1 MNPRMI
7 VKKIAFLFLSFAF
20 SLIANSQSA
29 DEIIAKYIAFTGGR
43 EKWKKIKT
51 ITSSGTYNYGGIQFP
66 FKAWSKA
73 PDLYKYEVT
82 SNGKSFIQAY
92 DGREGW
98 KIDGFK
104 DETQKTLLTGKQATA
119 MANECDVELESPL
132 IDYQKKG
139 HSVTMEGQ
147 DTAEK
152 KVVYKIKLTRKDGDM
167 EIYYFDSSNFALVK
181 KQATSKNAE
190 LDKSFLDI
198 LYSDYHTTEG
208 VTIPQKISCLSNGQ
222 TILVI
227 TVKDIKFNLP
237 VADSFFKP

>member
-1 MNPRMI
+1 MI
-7 VKKIAFLFLSFAF
+7 VKKIAFVFLSFAF

-66 FKAWSKA
+66 FKVWSKA

-104 DETQKTLLTGKQATA
+104 DETQKTMLTGKQATA
-119 MANECDVELESPL
+119 MANECDVELESPF

-139 HSVTMEGQ
+139 HTVIPEGT
-147 DTAEK
+147 DTVDK
-152 KVVYKIKLTRKDGDM
+152 KICHKIKLTRKNGDI
-167 EIYYFDSSNFALVK
+167 ETYYFDNGNYELVK
-181 KQATSKNAE
+181 KQAVSKN
-190 LDKSFLDI
+190 
-198 LYSDYHTTEG
+198 T
-208 VTIPQKISCLSNGQ
+208 
-222 TILVI
+222 
-227 TVKDIKFNLP
+227 
-237 VADSFFKP
+237 